1 MISIK
6 RIRPHRRVVRDL
18 CVVVVVVVV
27 VVVLVARVRDKAER
41 IIWDDTARPRASR
54 PSAFLKTL
62 NISRA
67 HKEHTARFFNVR
79 EVLSAT

>member
-18 CVVVVVVVV
+18 CVVVVVVV

>member
-18 CVVVVVVVV
+18 CVVVVVVV

-62 NISRA
+62 NTSRA